1 MKQKNHHSNEDDHT
15 NDGDDDRGVGAIAF
29 TGMITR
35 RLTLVTL
42 KKKKIS
48 SPTSYTY

>member
-1 MKQKNHHSNEDDHT
+1 
-15 NDGDDDRGVGAIAF
+15 
-29 TGMITR
+29 MITR

-48 SPTSYTY
+48 SPTSYTYWWRYYNIHRHISVTSPRTEY